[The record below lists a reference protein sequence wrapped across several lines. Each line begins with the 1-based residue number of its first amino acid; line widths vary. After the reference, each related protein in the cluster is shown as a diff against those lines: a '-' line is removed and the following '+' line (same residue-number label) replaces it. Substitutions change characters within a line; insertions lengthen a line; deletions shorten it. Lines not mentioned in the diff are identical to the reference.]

1 MLSNLAQQTAR
12 LRPFAAQMRAF
23 SAASGFNSPGNS
35 STSEEMKD
43 AVKPEAVAANEQATQ
58 MHQFSEKQR
67 FDKQRFDNAQ
77 EAVGAAAAPS
87 DTFSSGKGG
96 GAAEGTADEV
106 LERRVTDPDTG
117 GIAS

>member
-1 MLSNLAQQTAR
+1 
-12 LRPFAAQMRAF
+12 
-23 SAASGFNSPGNS
+23 
-35 STSEEMKD
+35 
-43 AVKPEAVAANEQATQ
+43 

-96 GAAEGTADEV
+96 GAAEGTAGQNARRGPSQHLALRRLLNQCYVLSSTADEV